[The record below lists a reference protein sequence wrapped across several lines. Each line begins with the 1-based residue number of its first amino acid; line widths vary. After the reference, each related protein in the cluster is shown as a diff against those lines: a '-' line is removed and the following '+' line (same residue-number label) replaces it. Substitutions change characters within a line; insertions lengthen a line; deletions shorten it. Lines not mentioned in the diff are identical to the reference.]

1 MDIKQSSEKQGRP
14 YHLSD
19 SGTVIKRNFILIPA
33 YILLQSIVPIIVVFG
48 SLGITAMITQQAPPQ
63 WLYHCS
69 LSLSFV
75 IAQGLILIIF
85 YKMHQSV
92 INDVMKQQ
100 WIIAKNKIIKIVI
113 VAIVVYL
120 LLIIV
125 RVIGTSLPNHL
136 SYHLTQ
142 YEQRTLVL
150 FKSPY
155 VLLVTFISMVFLRPM
170 VEQII
175 YRYLIIHELGKVWNR
190 QFVIGLSIVIE
201 TIVHVYDMAS
211 IFEIFP
217 YIVIAS
223 AATILYI
230 KSRDN
235 LIVAYIFQ
243 VILQCILFIEILCK
257 YTNF

>member
-1 MDIKQSSEKQGRP
+1 
-14 YHLSD
+14 
-19 SGTVIKRNFILIPA
+19 
-33 YILLQSIVPIIVVFG
+33 
-48 SLGITAMITQQAPPQ
+48 MITQQAPPQ
-63 WLYHCS
+63 WLYHFS

-75 IAQGLILIIF
+75 IAQGLILVIF

-100 WIIAKNKIIKIVI
+100 WIVAKNKIIKIVI

-120 LLIIV
+120 LLLII

-142 YEQRTLVL
+142 YEQRTLGL

-211 IFEIFP
+211 ILKFSIYRYCFSS
-217 YIVIAS
+217 YN
-223 AATILYI
+223 TIY
-230 KSRDN
+230 
-235 LIVAYIFQ
+235 
-243 VILQCILFIEILCK
+243 
-257 YTNF
+257 